1 MAQKKN
7 HALQKLFDILI
18 IWLTVVAVLF
28 ISVYVYYAITDKDL
42 FTNSTSTYVAS
53 YKDPHTGEDVNA
65 FSIQYF
71 ENYNNTG
78 KEVVEA
84 RINGYSD
91 QTMQAIYGRGYQL
104 VIDGNK
110 SELYYCDTYDG
121 VSWSSMH
128 KYDDT
133 NDEGQS
139 RNFYYVSIN
148 NELYAIRLDGSYE
161 QTSVDGGKI
170 VGAIF
175 GVPYIIQSIKDNN
188 WGFSKTE
195 TIYYTM
201 EDLLLHFKDMIKSL
215 SYGTGDF
222 ELPVVDLG
230 DFIHV
235 YSVDE
240 DGTVSD
246 TPIGEGGQIN
256 SYFSID
262 VHYDRRG
269 ITYADQSMFDSV
281 AGDSNYNVTGIN
293 FDVNYWQAKVV
304 YDLDESDFE
313 YRYSSLDGGN
323 YYFLS
328 SATINELKGYK
339 NLEFNI
345 TFDIS
350 NLDDENILGF
360 DYYALNGIEVS
371 NLTITSDTEV
381 DFTILN
387 GALEGT
393 GITEINTNNV
403 NIIDLSDL
411 EVAVWNGGVI

>member
-1 MAQKKN
+1 MAKKKSN
-7 HALQKLFDILI
+7 ALLNIFNVFVILI
-18 IWLTVVAVLF
+18 TTVAVTF
-28 ISVYVYYAITDKDL
+28 IAVYIYYVVTDKGL

-65 FSIQYF
+65 MSVQYF
-71 ENYNNTG
+71 QNYNNTG

-104 VIDGNK
+104 VIDGDK
-110 SELYYCDTYDG
+110 TELYYCDTYDG

-128 KYDDT
+128 PYDDT

-139 RNFYYVSIN
+139 KNFYYVSIN
-148 NELYAIRLDGSYE
+148 DELYAIRLDGSYTE
-161 QTSVDGGKI
+161 KTYEYHKLLGSVFSYVIISAQTG
-170 VGAIF
+170 
-175 GVPYIIQSIKDNN
+175 N
-188 WGFSKTE
+188 WGLEGTK

-201 EDLLLHFKDMIKSL
+201 EDLLLHFKDLIRSL

-222 ELPVVDLG
+222 ELPVVDLA

-235 YSVDE
+235 YEVDE
-240 DGTVSD
+240 NGTVSD

-269 ITYADQSMFDSV
+269 MTYAEQSMFKSV
-281 AGDSNYNVTGIN
+281 AGDSNYNVTGID
-293 FDVNYWQAKVV
+293 FDVNYWQSKVV
-304 YDLDESDFE
+304 YNLDESDFD
-313 YRYSSLDGGN
+313 YRYSSVDEGN

-328 SATINELKGYK
+328 SSAINELKSYD
-339 NLEFNI
+339 NLEINI

-350 NLDDENILGF
+350 KIDTEENILGF
-360 DYYALNGIEVS
+360 DYYALNGIEVE
-371 NLTITSDTEV
+371 NLTIKSNTAT
-381 DFTILN
+381 DFTLLN
-387 GALEGT
+387 GSLDGT
-393 GITEINTNNV
+393 GIEKINTTNV
-403 NIIDLSDL
+403 NIINLSGM
-411 EVAVWNGGVI
+411 EVA

>member
-1 MAQKKN
+1 MAKKKSN
-7 HALQKLFDILI
+7 ALKKILDVLV
-18 IWLTVVAVLF
+18 IWITIVAVLF
-28 ISVYVYYAITDKDL
+28 IAVYIYYLVTDKDL

-65 FSIQYF
+65 MSVQYF
-71 ENYNNTG
+71 QNYNNTG

-104 VIDGNK
+104 VIDGDK
-110 SELYYCDTYDG
+110 TELYYCDTYDG

-139 RNFYYVSIN
+139 KNFYYVSIN
-148 NELYAIRLDGSYE
+148 DELYAIRLDGSYE
-161 QTSVDGGKI
+161 KTSTDVGKI
-170 VGAIF
+170 VGAIWV
-175 GVPYIIQSIKDNN
+175 GPYIIQSAQTGN
-188 WGFSKTE
+188 WGFTKTE

-201 EDLLLHFKDMIKSL
+201 EDLLLHFKDLATSL

-235 YSVDE
+235 YDVDE

-269 ITYADQSMFDSV
+269 MTYAEQSMFKSV
-281 AGDSNYNVTGIN
+281 AGDSNYNVTGID
-293 FDVNYWQAKVV
+293 FDVNYWQSRVV
-304 YDLDESDFE
+304 YNLDESDFD
-313 YRYSSLDGGN
+313 YRYSSVDEGN

-328 SATINELKGYK
+328 SSTINELKSYD
-339 NLEFNI
+339 NLEINI
-345 TFDIS
+345 IFDIS
-350 NLDDENILGF
+350 KIDTEENILGF
-360 DYYALNGIEVS
+360 DYYALNGIEVE
-371 NLTITSDTEV
+371 NLTIKSNTAT
-381 DFTILN
+381 DFTLLN
-387 GALEGT
+387 GSLDGT
-393 GITEINTNNV
+393 GIEKINTTNV
-403 NIIDLSDL
+403 NIINLSST
-411 EVAVWNGGVI
+411 EVAE

>member
-1 MAQKKN
+1 MAKKKSN
-7 HALQKLFDILI
+7 ALLNIFNVFVILI
-18 IWLTVVAVLF
+18 TIVAVTF
-28 ISVYVYYAITDKDL
+28 IAVYIYYVVTDKGL

-65 FSIQYF
+65 MSVQYF
-71 ENYNNTG
+71 QNYNNTG

-104 VIDGNK
+104 VIDGDK
-110 SELYYCDTYDG
+110 TELYYCDTYDG

-128 KYDDT
+128 PYDDT

-139 RNFYYVSIN
+139 KNFYYVSIN
-148 NELYAIRLDGSYE
+148 DELYAIRLDGSYTE
-161 QTSVDGGKI
+161 KTYEYYKLLGSVFSYVIISAQTG
-170 VGAIF
+170 
-175 GVPYIIQSIKDNN
+175 N
-188 WGFSKTE
+188 WGLEGTK

-201 EDLLLHFKDMIKSL
+201 EDLLLHFKDLIRSL

-222 ELPVVDLG
+222 ELPVVDLA

-235 YSVDE
+235 YEVDE

-269 ITYADQSMFDSV
+269 MTYAEQSMFKSV
-281 AGDSNYNVTGIN
+281 AGDSNYNVTGID
-293 FDVNYWQAKVV
+293 FDVNYWQSRVV
-304 YDLDESDFE
+304 YNLDESDFD
-313 YRYSSLDGGN
+313 YRYSSVDKGN

-328 SATINELKGYK
+328 SSAINELKSYD
-339 NLEFNI
+339 NLEINI

-350 NLDDENILGF
+350 KIDTEEKILGF
-360 DYYALNGIEVS
+360 DYYALNGIEVK
-371 NLTITSDTEV
+371 NLTIISDTQA
-381 DFTILN
+381 DFTLLN
-387 GALEGT
+387 GSLDGT
-393 GITEINTNNV
+393 GIEKINTTNV
-403 NIIDLSDL
+403 NIINLSGM
-411 EVAVWNGGVI
+411 EVA